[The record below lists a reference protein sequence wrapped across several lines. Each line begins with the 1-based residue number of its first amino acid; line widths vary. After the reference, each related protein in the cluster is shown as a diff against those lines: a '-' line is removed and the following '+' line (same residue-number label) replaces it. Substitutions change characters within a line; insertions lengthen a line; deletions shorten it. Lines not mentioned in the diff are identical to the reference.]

1 MLNLSVL
8 FALVSI
14 YLLKDP
20 RILYHETNIVGQGLD
35 TIITLTTLLMTYEC
49 VLLHTVF
56 TLHYL
61 IITISYDAFI
71 INGSR

>member
-8 FALVSI
+8 FVLVSI
-14 YLLKDP
+14 YLLKYP

-35 TIITLTTLLMTYEC
+35 TIITLTTLLTTYES
-49 VLLHTVF
+49 VLPHTVF

-61 IITISYDAFI
+61 ITKISYDAI
-71 INGSR
+71 IIHGSR